1 MIFFRTKAIGEE
13 ADRVYIK
20 LKEILNEKYE
30 QLKFQNEVSAEKL
43 CLEFLRMNYSNLN
56 AKLKSGEYKTF
67 LDFER
72 DIRTLQ
78 QYFKE
83 HGPKGPCRDVI
94 RLDFCQNKLID
105 AADIFIKQLYSE
117 IEIIESTTAEKIKVL
132 ESDAYVY
139 KEELVKE
146 KTELAKKITLAET
159 EKKELAAK
167 DSALVEQLEELKN
180 QKEKIENELR
190 AALKKTRDE
199 MVSEAKNS
207 NLRITEYEEKFKE
220 NERKLTVSV
229 SEFNEKYALMD
240 QKITFLENSLEQA
253 KKKEKDL
260 AGENKNQAKNHANL
274 IKETQTKYENQIR
287 VLERKLENETE
298 NRLNLEKE
306 LEEKEKFFADEKNLL
321 IENSKKLQSRLDEN
335 FLQIKNLNLIMEK
348 KEKDFGLKLSEH
360 EKNYEDIICKL
371 NKKLEDSEKK

>member
-1 MIFFRTKAIGEE
+1 M
-13 ADRVYIK
+13 
-20 LKEILNEKYE
+20 LLSPEKYE

-220 NERKLTVSV
+220 
-229 SEFNEKYALMD
+229 KYALMD

-306 LEEKEKFFADEKNLL
+306 LEEKEKFFADEKILL

-335 FLQIKNLNLIMEK
+335 FLQIKNVNLSMEK